1 MYLSEAQV
9 QKYGRVCICLGT
21 GTLFQTV
28 VDCAASSYL
37 KARTCPHT
45 KAAGKGRWCTH
56 KGSRSKT
63 QTVKQTVKQIVN
75 VFGVAVLLHLTMKT
89 GTALSAK

>member
-1 MYLSEAQV
+1 MVHSQR
-9 QKYGRVCICLGT
+9 Q
-21 GTLFQTV
+21 Q
-28 VDCAASSYL
+28 
-37 KARTCPHT
+37 ARGDGALT